1 MAAAMAVAGI
11 LTLAVLT
18 TAIQHQAFAQADTQG
33 QGSSYDNNK
42 QCCEPQQPPKCCEPQ
57 QPPKCCD
64 NNDNK
69 QPEKKTDVATGGNG
83 GSGGAGGAG
92 GEGGQG
98 GKNVAEESGKNV
110 GDDSGK
116 CCCCKDPG
124 NTKID
129 QRANGGSVNGG
140 HGGNAN
146 GGNAN
151 IGDAST

>member
-18 TAIQHQAFAQADTQG
+18 MAIQHQAFAQADNK
-33 QGSSYDNNK
+33 GSSYDNKN
-42 QCCEPQQPPKCCEPQ
+42 QCCEKQEPPKCCEPQ

-64 NNDNK
+64 DK
-69 QPEKKTDVATGGNG
+69 IDKKIDVTNVAKGGNG

-98 GKNVAEESGKNV
+98 GKNVAEDNGK
-110 GDDSGK
+110 SS
-116 CCCCKDPG
+116 CCKG
-124 NTKID
+124 ANTKLD
-129 QRANGGSVNGG
+129 QDANGGYANGG

-146 GGNAN
+146 GGNAK
-151 IGDAST
+151 A